1 MIQMYLAL
9 QLLDHAKH
17 SMPPNFDDY
26 KVVCEFKNDN
36 ALNHSELE
44 DGAVELV
51 HQQGMSMWNP
61 SGPMKKSVWVTFDIH
76 APAGTNFANVI
87 RGYMEKQGM
96 PGSVVFL
103 GSGDRFMAIPESVK
117 SVSSVLIVQG
127 DLMSVKNN
135 FHTKVARY

>member
-17 SMPPNFDDY
+17 SIPPNFDDY

-36 ALNHSELE
+36 ALNHAELE
-44 DGAVELV
+44 DEAVELV

-61 SGPMKKSVWVTFDIH
+61 SGPMKDAVWVTFDIH
-76 APAGTNFANVI
+76 APTGTNFATVI
-87 RGYMEKQGM
+87 KSYMEKQGM
-96 PGSVVFL
+96 PGTGVFL
-103 GSGDRFMAIPESVK
+103 GSGDEFMAIPKSVK
-117 SVSSVLIVQG
+117 NVSSVLIVQG
-127 DLMSVKNN
+127 DLKSVKDN

>member
-26 KVVCEFKNDN
+26 KVVCEFKSDN

-44 DGAVELV
+44 EGAVELV
-51 HQQGMSMWNP
+51 HQQGISMWNP
-61 SGPMKKSVWVTFDIH
+61 RGQIKDSVWFTFDVH
-76 APAGTNFANVI
+76 APAGTNFATVI
-87 RGYMEKQGM
+87 RGYMEKQRM
-96 PGSVVFL
+96 PGAVVFL

-117 SVSSVLIVQG
+117 RVSSVLIIQG
-127 DLMSVKNN
+127 DLKSVKDS
-135 FHTKVARY
+135 FHTRVARY